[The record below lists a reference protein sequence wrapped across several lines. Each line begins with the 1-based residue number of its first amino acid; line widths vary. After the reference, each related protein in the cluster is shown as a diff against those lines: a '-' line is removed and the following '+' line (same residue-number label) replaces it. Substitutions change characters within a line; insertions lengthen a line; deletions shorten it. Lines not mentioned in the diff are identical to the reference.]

1 MIQYEHPQYEHEII
15 NDDNRLQLF
24 FRPIYSSDNYSPL
37 HWHSHLEIL
46 FILKG
51 YMTVFINERKYILKK
66 GDMVVIGP
74 RDLHSTRTISKVNY
88 ILLQIPYDY
97 LTRALSHASLI
108 QFQTYF
114 PSAESNPGEKQLC
127 DCLFQLLDTYEK
139 QEDGYQ
145 LYFSSVVYQFLFLL
159 YRNYSRKITR
169 ETLEKEN
176 RNFEKIEEIIQYVK
190 INYRREITLTEA
202 AQLLNISPEY
212 FCRLFKKHTGQ
223 TFLEYVNTIRMGHF
237 YHDLTQTNYSINELM
252 ERNGITNYKVFMRM
266 FKAAYK
272 TTPGKLRKSLSLIPE
287 KAL

>member
-1 MIQYEHPQYEHEII
+1 MIQYEHEII
-15 NDDNRLQLF
+15 NDDDRLQLS
-24 FRPIYSSDNYSPL
+24 FRPIYSADSYIPL

-51 YMTVFINERKYILKK
+51 YMTVFINDRKYILKK
-66 GDMVVIGP
+66 GDMVVIGS

-97 LTRALSHASLI
+97 LTRSLSHVSLI

-114 PSAESNPGEKQLC
+114 PAAESNPNEKQLC
-127 DCLFQLLDTYEK
+127 DCLFQLLKTYEK

-159 YRNYSRKITR
+159 YRNYSRRITR
-169 ETLEKEN
+169 EDLEKEN
-176 RNFEKIEEIIQYVK
+176 RNFEKMEEIIQYVK
-190 INYRREITLTEA
+190 INYRREITLKEA
-202 AQLLNISPEY
+202 SQLLSVSPEY

-223 TFLEYVNTIRMGHF
+223 TFLEYLNTIRMGHF
-237 YHDLTQTNYSINELM
+237 YHDLTLTDYSINELL

-272 TTPGKLRKSLSLIPE
+272 TTPGKLRKSLSLSPE
-287 KAL
+287 KDL

>member
-1 MIQYEHPQYEHEII
+1 MIQYEHEII
-15 NDDNRLQLF
+15 NDDDRLQLS
-24 FRPIYSSDNYSPL
+24 FRPIYSADSYTPL

-51 YMTVFINERKYILKK
+51 YMTVFINDRKYILKK
-66 GDMVVIGP
+66 GDMVVIGS

-97 LTRALSHASLI
+97 LTRALSHVSLI

-114 PSAESNPGEKQLC
+114 PAAGSNPNEKQLC
-127 DCLFQLLDTYEK
+127 DCLFQLLKTYEK

-159 YRNYSRKITR
+159 YRNYSRRITR
-169 ETLEKEN
+169 EALEKEN
-176 RNFEKIEEIIQYVK
+176 RNFEKMEEIIQYVK
-190 INYRREITLTEA
+190 MNYRREITLKEA
-202 AQLLNISPEY
+202 SQLLSVSPEY

-223 TFLEYVNTIRMGHF
+223 TFLEYLNTIRMGHF
-237 YHDLTQTNYSINELM
+237 YHDLTQTNYSINELL

-272 TTPGKLRKSLSLIPE
+272 TTPGKLRKSLSLNPE
-287 KAL
+287 KDL